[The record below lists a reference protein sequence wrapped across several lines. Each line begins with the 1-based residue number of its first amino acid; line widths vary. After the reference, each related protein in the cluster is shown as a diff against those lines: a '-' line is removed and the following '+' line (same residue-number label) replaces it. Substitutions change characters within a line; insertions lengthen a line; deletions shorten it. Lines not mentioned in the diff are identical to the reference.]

1 MYDLVIKNGTVVTAV
16 STYAA
21 DVGIAGE
28 QIAAIGQNL
37 RGAREIDAAG
47 KFVTPGAVDIH
58 VHMQMPLPG
67 GVISADDFFTGT
79 RAAAFGG
86 VTTIIDFV
94 EAQPAQSLV
103 DALAARRAEADPRV
117 AIDYGLHMTLGPRE
131 MDKLAQ
137 VPDAYAAGCATFKL
151 YMAYGFRLT
160 DDQMLRALEAV
171 RDVDGLPVVHAENW
185 DVICELVARNVRNGR
200 TTPHWHPRSR
210 PALMEGEAAGR
221 VIDIA
226 ALVGTRLHIF
236 HVSCAAVVARIAA
249 ARRRGLPITGE
260 TCPQYLF
267 LTEEAYDAPGVA
279 GALPVCAPPLRPQA
293 DQDALWRALAQGD
306 LQLVTTDHCPFPK
319 ADKARGLHDFSQIPG
334 GVPSIEMRF
343 AAVYSRGVRSGLLTP
358 NQWVAICCTTPAR
371 LAGLNR
377 KGDIAVGYDADLV
390 IFDPHT
396 TRTLSTATLHENV
409 DWTPY
414 DGLELTG
421 WPAVTLSRGQVIVE
435 DGVFKGAAGYG
446 RFINRA
452 A

>member
-185 DVICELVARNVRNGR
+185 DVICELVARNVRHGR

-267 LTEEAYDAPGVA
+267 LTEEAYDAPGVRA
-279 GALPVCAPPLRPQA
+279 RCPSARRRCAPRPTRMRCGGR
-293 DQDALWRALAQGD
+293 WR
-306 LQLVTTDHCPFPK
+306 
-319 ADKARGLHDFSQIPG
+319 R
-334 GVPSIEMRF
+334 
-343 AAVYSRGVRSGLLTP
+343 
-358 NQWVAICCTTPAR
+358 AICS
-371 LAGLNR
+371 L
-377 KGDIAVGYDADLV
+377 
-390 IFDPHT
+390 
-396 TRTLSTATLHENV
+396 
-409 DWTPY
+409 
-414 DGLELTG
+414 
-421 WPAVTLSRGQVIVE
+421 
-435 DGVFKGAAGYG
+435 
-446 RFINRA
+446 
-452 A
+452 